1 MKRREFIRNTGFA
14 SAAIGLCGCGL
25 IGKKDLDVTFFVA
38 ADTHFDPPPDS
49 DTYFHVRAMNRIPGN
64 ISWQKEID
72 GKLTCFGGS
81 GSEMAK
87 PHGIILAGDILD
99 KADPVALN
107 LFRQRYEPGSGDKQI
122 NYPVYLGLGNHDIN
136 PSKDEKIKKEG
147 RQRMWNYVEERHK
160 GENPPVPVSNFD
172 DASRNYSWNW
182 DNLHLVQTHL
192 FAGATSDNQPSSFD
206 WLVNDLYKNASDGR
220 PIVII
225 QHYGFDRWALKWW
238 SDKERK
244 DLFTLLKKYN
254 VVAIFAGHSHY
265 AENLEWEG
273 IPIFQVNNAWPE
285 IDNGNNDGNGSFA
298 VVRVTDNFI
307 DMATC
312 IWENGE
318 GKAKLVAPFY
328 SQEFNKKY

>member
-1 MKRREFIRNTGFA
+1 MKRREFVRNTVL
-14 SAAIGLCGCGL
+14 STAAISLQSLGLMRN
-25 IGKKDLDVTFFVA
+25 KNFDVTFFVV

-49 DTYFHVRAMNRIPGN
+49 DTYYHVRAMNRILGREVWPKKING
-64 ISWQKEID
+64 Q
-72 GKLTCFGGS
+72 LTHFGGA
-81 GSEMAK
+81 GSKLDNPQGVVM
-87 PHGIILAGDILD
+87 AGDILD
-99 KADPVALN
+99 KADPDVLG
-107 LFRQRYEPGSGDKQI
+107 LFRQRYEQGIGDKQI

-136 PSKDEKIKKEG
+136 PSKDEKIQMEG
-147 RQRMWNYVEERHK
+147 QQRMWNYVEERHK
-160 GENPPVPVSNFD
+160 GENAPVPVSDFD
-172 DASRNYSWNW
+172 DASRNYSWDW

-192 FAGATSDNQPSSFD
+192 FAGATSDNQPSSLD

-244 DLFTLLKKYN
+244 DLFTLLKKYK

-265 AENLEWEG
+265 AKNLEWEG

-285 IDNGNNDGNGSFA
+285 IDNGNKDGNGSFA
-298 VVRVTDNFI
+298 VVRITQDFI

-312 IWENGE
+312 IWENVE
-318 GKAKLVAPFY
+318 GKVKLEAPFY
-328 SQEFNKKY
+328 SQEFNN